1 MFCPIPLDQW
11 SAKFLRL
18 SLHHNFYP
26 ILNWRPSDPGCQ
38 SKARITVS
46 LIYSANRKNGLP
58 HKHSDVQP
66 EKKMF
71 ITTFF
76 LNPWALRYISCL
88 VHLNCVDLIKTE
100 LSIYNIY
107 LTEKSVTLSFYE
119 ITRELQRAFNQA
131 RQANSPVARAI
142 ASVFS
147 LCYILLKREQKA
159 DWFPH
164 CTNGRHP
171 PRGLQSWGGDCQ

>member
-58 HKHSDVQP
+58 HKHSDVQQ

-107 LTEKSVTLSFYE
+107 LTEKSVTLSMKSQENYKE
-119 ITRELQRAFNQA
+119 PSTKQD
-131 RQANSPVARAI
+131 RQIPQ
-142 ASVFS
+142 
-147 LCYILLKREQKA
+147 LPGQ
-159 DWFPH
+159 
-164 CTNGRHP
+164 
-171 PRGLQSWGGDCQ
+171 